1 MLLEISHVSKSYP
14 GLPVLHDL
22 SLTADEG
29 EIVCLLGPSGCG
41 KSTLLRIVA
50 GLETP
55 DAGQVA
61 FDGQD
66 LAGVPPHRRHFGL
79 MFQDYALFPH
89 KDVAGNVAFG
99 LRMARLPAS
108 EISARVA
115 EMLALVGLSG
125 YEQRR
130 VTELSGGEQQR
141 VALARSLAPGPRLL
155 MFDEPLGALDRALR
169 EQLMNDLRAILKQ
182 VCVTALYVTHDQEE
196 AFAIGDRVA
205 IMRARPDLG
214 EGGRIEQIGTPQ
226 EVYRQPAN
234 AYVARF
240 LGFLNLIDGTVAA
253 GEWENGRRRGSG
265 SSHSPVPPLS
275 HPHSP
280 THDRDA
286 ARHADRDR
294 RHGQPR
300 GRRPRHGAD
309 PARGGGAAAA
319 RHARYAGRN
328 RPEHRPGEAAR
339 PLVPRQHHADPRRV
353 RWRRGPDARSVRNRR
368 DEPERR
374 CRGAAAR
381 SRGHQ
386 SLGPMIGRGVHG
398 ERRTKSGFTSFTQA

>member
-50 GLETP
+50 GLEMP

-108 EISARVA
+108 EINARVA

-253 GEWENGRRRGSG
+253 GEWENGRMGEWGSG
-265 SSHSPVPPLS
+265 SSHSPVPPFS
-275 HPHSP
+275 HSP
-280 THDRDA
+280 TPPLTIATPLGTLIATGDTGSHAAGDRVTVLIRPEAAELLPPGTPGTPGATGPNIIQAKLLDRSFRGSTTLIRAECAGGVVLTLAVSATGEMSRSGDA
-286 ARHADRDR
+286 VALRL
-294 RHGQPR
+294 
-300 GRRPRHGAD
+300 D
-309 PARGGGAAAA
+309 PAAISLL
-319 RHARYAGRN
+319 
-328 RPEHRPGEAAR
+328 PG
-339 PLVPRQHHADPRRV
+339 
-353 RWRRGPDARSVRNRR
+353 
-368 DEPERR
+368 
-374 CRGAAAR
+374 
-381 SRGHQ
+381 
-386 SLGPMIGRGVHG
+386 
-398 ERRTKSGFTSFTQA
+398 

>member
-1 MLLEISHVSKSYP
+1 MLLEISHVSKFYP

-55 DAGQVA
+55 DAGRVS

-108 EISARVA
+108 EINARVA

-240 LGFLNLIDGTVAA
+240 LGFLNLIDGKVVDSE
-253 GEWENGRRRGSG
+253 GEQGSRGA
-265 SSHSPVPPLS
+265 PPLPCS
-275 HPHSP
+275 RSP
-280 THDRDA
+280 FPPLADRDA

-309 PARGGGAAAA
+309 PARSGGAAAA
-319 RHARYAGRN
+319 RRN

-339 PLVPRQHHADPRRV
+339 PLVPRQHHADSRRV
-353 RWRRGPDARSVRNRR
+353 HWRRGPDARSIRNRR

-374 CRGAAAR
+374 CRSAAAR

-386 SLGPMIGRGVHG
+386 SAARLIRPAPNQT
-398 ERRTKSGFTSFTQA
+398 RTSVLIF

>member
-1 MLLEISHVSKSYP
+1 MLLEICHVSKSYP

-55 DAGQVA
+55 DAGRVS

-108 EISARVA
+108 EINARVA

-240 LGFLNLIDGTVAA
+240 LGFLNLIDGKVVDSEGEQGSRGAPPLPCSRSPFPPLAIATPLGTLIATGDTGSHAA
-253 GEWENGRRRGSG
+253 GDRVTVLIRPEAAELLPPGATGPNIVPAKLLDRSFRGSTTLIRAECIG
-265 SSHSPVPPLS
+265 GVVLTLAVSATGEMSRSG
-275 HPHSP
+275 
-280 THDRDA
+280 DA
-286 ARHADRDR
+286 VALRL
-294 RHGQPR
+294 
-300 GRRPRHGAD
+300 D
-309 PARGGGAAAA
+309 PAAISLL
-319 RHARYAGRN
+319 
-328 RPEHRPGEAAR
+328 PG
-339 PLVPRQHHADPRRV
+339 
-353 RWRRGPDARSVRNRR
+353 
-368 DEPERR
+368 
-374 CRGAAAR
+374 
-381 SRGHQ
+381 
-386 SLGPMIGRGVHG
+386 
-398 ERRTKSGFTSFTQA
+398 

>member
-1 MLLEISHVSKSYP
+1 VLLEIAHIFKSYP
-14 GLPVLHDL
+14 GLAVLHDL
-22 SLTADEG
+22 SLTTVGEG

-50 GLETP
+50 GLEMP
-55 DAGQVA
+55 DAGQVV
-61 FDGQD
+61 FDGRD
-66 LAGVPPHRRHFGL
+66 LAGEPPHRRHFGL

-108 EISARVA
+108 EIGARVR
-115 EMLALVGLSG
+115 EMLARVGLSG

-240 LGFLNLIDGTVAA
+240 LGFQNLIDGTVAA
-253 GEWENGRRRGSG
+253 GEWENAREGERER
-265 SSHSPVPPLS
+265 PL
-275 HPHSP
+275 PHSP
-280 THDRDA
+280 TPPLLIETPLGTLIATGDTSSHAAGDRATVLIRPEA
-286 ARHADRDR
+286 AEML
-294 RHGQPR
+294 P
-300 GRRPRHGAD
+300 HGASGPNTIQAKLVDRSFRGSYTLIRAECDGGVVLTLEVSATGETLNRSGEVVALRLD
-309 PARGGGAAAA
+309 PAAISLL
-319 RHARYAGRN
+319 
-328 RPEHRPGEAAR
+328 PG
-339 PLVPRQHHADPRRV
+339 
-353 RWRRGPDARSVRNRR
+353 
-368 DEPERR
+368 
-374 CRGAAAR
+374 
-381 SRGHQ
+381 
-386 SLGPMIGRGVHG
+386 
-398 ERRTKSGFTSFTQA
+398 

>member
-1 MLLEISHVSKSYP
+1 VLLEISRISKSYP
-14 GLPVLHDL
+14 GLPVLHDF
-22 SLTADEG
+22 SLTAGEG

-55 DAGQVA
+55 DAGQVR
-61 FDGQD
+61 FDDRD

-99 LRMARLPAS
+99 LRMAQLPTS
-108 EISARVA
+108 EISARVR

-125 YEQRR
+125 TERRR

-196 AFAIGDRVA
+196 AFAISDRVA

-214 EGGRIEQIGTPQ
+214 EGGRVEQIGTPQ
-226 EVYRQPAN
+226 EIYRYPAN
-234 AYVARF
+234 AHVARF
-240 LGFLNLIDGTVAA
+240 LGFRNLIEGTIAGSAQSGRMGERELLFARSPTPPLIVETPLGMLRVGGGSREYLTGDRVTVLIRPEAA
-253 GEWENGRRRGSG
+253 EVLSPCASGPNAIQAKLVDRSFRGSYTLIRAECEG
-265 SSHSPVPPLS
+265 GVVLTLEVSATGERNRSGELM
-275 HPHSP
+275 
-280 THDRDA
+280 TLRL
-286 ARHADRDR
+286 
-294 RHGQPR
+294 
-300 GRRPRHGAD
+300 D
-309 PARGGGAAAA
+309 PAAIS
-319 RHARYAGRN
+319 
-328 RPEHRPGEAAR
+328 
-339 PLVPRQHHADPRRV
+339 LLDRQ
-353 RWRRGPDARSVRNRR
+353 
-368 DEPERR
+368 
-374 CRGAAAR
+374 
-381 SRGHQ
+381 
-386 SLGPMIGRGVHG
+386 
-398 ERRTKSGFTSFTQA
+398 

>member
-1 MLLEISHVSKSYP
+1 MLLEIAHIFKSFP
-14 GLPVLHDL
+14 DLPVLHDL

-41 KSTLLRIVA
+41 KSTLLRIIA
-50 GLETP
+50 GLEMP

-108 EISARVA
+108 EISARVR

-125 YEQRR
+125 TEQRR

-234 AYVARF
+234 ATVARF
-240 LGFLNLIDGTVAA
+240 LGFQNLIDGTVAA
-253 GEWENGRRRGSG
+253 GEWESGRAGERE
-265 SSHSPVPPLS
+265 LS
-275 HPHSP
+275 LPHSP
-280 THDRDA
+280 IPPFSYSPTLPLAIATPLGTLIATGDTGSYAAGDRVTVLIRPEAAELLPPGASGPNIVPAKLLDRSFRGSTTLIRAECAGGVVLTLAVSATGEMSRSGDA
-286 ARHADRDR
+286 VALRLDPAAISLLDR
-294 RHGQPR
+294 R
-300 GRRPRHGAD
+300 
-309 PARGGGAAAA
+309 
-319 RHARYAGRN
+319 
-328 RPEHRPGEAAR
+328 
-339 PLVPRQHHADPRRV
+339 
-353 RWRRGPDARSVRNRR
+353 
-368 DEPERR
+368 
-374 CRGAAAR
+374 
-381 SRGHQ
+381 
-386 SLGPMIGRGVHG
+386 
-398 ERRTKSGFTSFTQA
+398 